1 MGKFVRERLASLL
14 PFRVL
19 EAAEGK
25 PLRISGVALA
35 AGISR
40 NFEVHTIKEMQ
51 AFSAIAGFSG
61 TSVGLFLGK

>member
-1 MGKFVRERLASLL
+1 LSGLVGGQGSEGKFVRERVASLL

-19 EAAEGK
+19 EAT
-25 PLRISGVALA
+25 
-35 AGISR
+35 GISR
-40 NFEVHTIKEMQ
+40 SFEVHTIKEMQ